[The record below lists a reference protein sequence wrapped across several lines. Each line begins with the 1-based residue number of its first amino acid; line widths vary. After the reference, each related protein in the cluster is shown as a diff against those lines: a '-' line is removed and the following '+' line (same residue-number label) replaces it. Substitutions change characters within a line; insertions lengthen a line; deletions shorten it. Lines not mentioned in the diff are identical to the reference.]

1 MEKIRRDLSR
11 ESPVPWEVGLTMRR
25 VGSRVSRFDAPFEAR
40 AGLGEGAGR
49 PARAGGWS
57 PNSLRSPSDVL
68 KGTRLPPIPLVCLP
82 PALLSVLSSSSSTRS
97 LPARWPMISA
107 RSSPCPPA
115 APPRLSPV
123 TESVFTRGTCAPRQ
137 RPIRRSPAHSA
148 ALPSCQ
154 NSIRRGGDDDSAAS
168 YPSQRRGARWSS
180 SSAVSSSGF
189 CDCRCSRSSI
199 FQAPWTSRRG
209 TRRSSAT
216 LFPHR

>member
-1 MEKIRRDLSR
+1 MLSAK
-11 ESPVPWEVGLTMRR
+11 
-25 VGSRVSRFDAPFEAR
+25 APPTRPNKRTQAIDVTTRNFRNALPLPLVDPGPTFAKSDR
-40 AGLGEGAGR
+40 I
-49 PARAGGWS
+49 PARHV
-57 PNSLRSPSDVL
+57 NRSPPRAVDGPGQTASHGGTMIL

-82 PALLSVLSSSSSTRS
+82 PALLSVLSSSSSTRG

-107 RSSPCPPA
+107 RSLPCPPA

-199 FQAPWTSRRG
+199 F
-209 TRRSSAT
+209 
-216 LFPHR
+216 